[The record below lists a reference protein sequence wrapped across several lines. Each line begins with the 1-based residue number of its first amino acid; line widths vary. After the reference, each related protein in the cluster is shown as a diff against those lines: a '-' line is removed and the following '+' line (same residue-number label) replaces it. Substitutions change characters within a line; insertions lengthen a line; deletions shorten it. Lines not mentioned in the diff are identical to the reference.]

1 MAMRIGRE
9 YSSVKV
15 TPRDFEQLAGD
26 AGLAK
31 PLVRRRVPELAAI
44 AIQTLDKMKI
54 TDEVSDEIADLIR
67 KRCTRALET
76 FRT

>member
-9 YSSVKV
+9 YSSDKV
-15 TPRDFEQLAGD
+15 TPKDFEQLAGD

-31 PLVRRRVPELAAI
+31 PLVRRRVPELAATTI
-44 AIQTLDKMKI
+44 ETLDKMKI
-54 TDEVSDEIADLIR
+54 TDEVSDEIADLSR